1 MLRTIALSFA
11 IAAPLLACSEPE
23 PASPPSA
30 RAEVAKGAL
39 ADGNGQELGTVSLN
53 LIEEKLILSA
63 TGHGLE
69 PGEKAFHLH
78 MVGKCDAPD
87 FTSAG
92 GHLNPLD
99 KKHGNLNDAGAH
111 LGDLPNINVAEDGSF
126 MAEVELSGD
135 ATTTLGFIQDDDG
148 TAVMIHAGPD
158 DYMTDPSGDAG
169 SRVAC
174 AVLLKTS

>member
-11 IAAPLLACSEPE
+11 ITAPLLACSGQE

-30 RAEVAKGAL
+30 RAEIAKGAL
-39 ADGNGQELGTVSLN
+39 IDGNGQELGHVSLD
-53 LIEEKLILSA
+53 LIGEKLILA
-63 TGHGLE
+63 TTGHGLE

-78 MVGKCDAPD
+78 MVGECDAPD

-92 GHLNPLD
+92 GHLNPLGRM
-99 KKHGNLNDAGAH
+99 HGRLNDAGAH
-111 LGDLPNINVAEDGSF
+111 LGDLPNIYVAEDGSF
-126 MAEVELSGD
+126 MAEAEISGD
-135 ATTTLGFIQDDDG
+135 ATTTLESIQDDDG

-158 DYMTDPSGDAG
+158 DYITDPSGDAG

-174 AVLLKTS
+174 AVLLKAS